1 MINLIKK
8 ICFLLLFFLSLSV
21 KAAGVWKPVAPV
33 GGGGGGG
40 GASCYHITFDGGTYG
55 IRSLIG
61 TGTINGNMFTG
72 FMWFPGLT
80 SRGRV
85 DCGQGA
91 VGQCAWD
98 YANYDGGGSGYG
110 ISVAVSALPIL
121 AAQPTGCY

>member
-8 ICFLLLFFLSLSV
+8 ICFLLFFFLSLSV
-21 KAAGVWKPVAPV
+21 KANGVWKPVAPS
-33 GGGGGGG
+33 GGGGGG
-40 GASCYHITFDGGTYG
+40 GASCYHITFDAGTYG
-55 IRSLIG
+55 IRSLVG
-61 TGTINGNMFTG
+61 NGSIYGNVFTG

-80 SRGRV
+80 SRSRY

-98 YANYDGGGSGYG
+98 FAYDSSYIVG
-110 ISVAVSALPIL
+110 SVAVSALPIL

>member
-61 TGTINGNMFTG
+61 TGSINGNMFTG

-80 SRGRV
+80 SRGRA

-91 VGQCAWD
+91 VGQCAWN
-98 YANYDGGGSGYG
+98 YANYSVGYG
-110 ISVAVSALPIL
+110 DFSVAVSALPIL

>member
-33 GGGGGGG
+33 GGGGGG
-40 GASCYHITFDGGTYG
+40 ASCYHITFDGGNYG

-61 TGTINGNMFTG
+61 TGSINGNVFSG
-72 FMWFPGLT
+72 FMWWPGLQ
-80 SRGRV
+80 RGGNRY
-85 DCGQGA
+85 DCGSGA
-91 VGQCAWD
+91 VGQCAWAVA
-98 YANYDGGGSGYG
+98 YGLSGSAYT
-110 ISVAVSALPIL
+110 SVAVSALPIL